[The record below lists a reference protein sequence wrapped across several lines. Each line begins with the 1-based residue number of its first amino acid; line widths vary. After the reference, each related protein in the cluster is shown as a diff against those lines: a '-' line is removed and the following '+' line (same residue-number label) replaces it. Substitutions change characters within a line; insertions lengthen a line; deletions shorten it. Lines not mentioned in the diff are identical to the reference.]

1 MPWICLSRPNTG
13 SGKFAGLAS
22 TDMAARHALHKKLGK
37 NYMNFILFRGMQ
49 DLRLLIRLQDMNLTK
64 SGQKP
69 AKTTFFRG
77 CAGLAVTGVAARPA
91 LIHRFRLDFKKIRL
105 ETMNAT
111 AVAARP
117 ALFGVLQRRIS
128 SILTLQ

>member
-1 MPWICLSRPNTG
+1 MRRKSCGFHPFQG
-13 SGKFAGLAS
+13 DAGLAS
-22 TDMAARHALHKKLGK
+22 ADMAARHAS
-37 NYMNFILFRGMQ
+37 Q
-49 DLRLLIRLQDMNLTK
+49 K
-64 SGQKP
+64 SGRKQ

-77 CAGLAVTGVAARPA
+77 CAGLAATGVAARPA
-91 LIHRFRLDFKKIRL
+91 LFLRFSFDFKKILL

-117 ALFGVLQRRIS
+117 ALFGVLQRRFS